1 MRLNKGGYNLSMARK
16 NFISSYRP
24 PIELPEL
31 RDPGLC
37 TSETDPRIQE
47 LAELGADIVSV
58 RSSGLNWKKFMPDT
72 AKMSRR
78 VRDREGR
85 DLPWWLHYMVELLVI
100 GLERQS
106 KGRESQRF
114 KIELEKFWSTLAPC
128 LDIVHEAYNNPS
140 DIVYYFV
147 FDRLWIHFD
156 PILEELPNR
165 PRAKNK
171 LSRVIRF
178 YKSEQ
183 ANPDQE
189 GDVRQWTPAELASA
203 YNASTMPTTVVKHTA
218 VPEHISETLAR
229 SAIEATWEEEEIGAQ
244 KVTISTDIVDKI

>member
-1 MRLNKGGYNLSMARK
+1 MARK

-31 RDPGLC
+31 RDPGMC
-37 TSETDPRIQE
+37 SAETDPRIAE

-58 RSSGLNWKKFMPDT
+58 RGSELDWQRFMPET
-72 AKMSRR
+72 YAATRR

-106 KGRESQRF
+106 IGRESQRF
-114 KIELEKFWSTLAPC
+114 KIELEKFWSTLALC

-140 DIVYYFV
+140 DIVYFFV

-183 ANPDQE
+183 TNPDQQQ
-189 GDVRQWTPAELASA
+189 DVQQWTPAELANA
-203 YNASTMPTTVVKHTA
+203 YNKATMPTTVVKHTV

-229 SAIEATWEEEEIGAQ
+229 KAIEAIWEEESGGTQEA
-244 KVTISTDIVDKI
+244 TIAADVIDKI

>member
-1 MRLNKGGYNLSMARK
+1 MARK

-31 RDPGLC
+31 RDPGMC
-37 TSETDPRIQE
+37 SAETDPRIAE
-47 LAELGADIVSV
+47 LAKLGSDIVSV
-58 RSSGLNWKKFMPDT
+58 RGSGLGWQKYMPESC
-72 AKMSRR
+72 AMARR

-106 KGRESQRF
+106 IGRQSQKF
-114 KIELEKFWSTLAPC
+114 KIELERFWSTLAPC

-140 DIVYYFV
+140 DIVYFFV

-183 ANPDQE
+183 ANLDRQQ
-189 GDVRQWTPAELASA
+189 DVRQWTPAELADA
-203 YNASTMPTTVVKHTA
+203 YNISTLPTTVVRHTV

-229 SAIEATWEEEEIGAQ
+229 KAIEAMWEEEQSGATQ
-244 KVTISTDIVDKI
+244 KTGTTADIINKI

>member
-1 MRLNKGGYNLSMARK
+1 MARK

-31 RDPGLC
+31 RDPGMC
-37 TSETDPRIQE
+37 SAETDPRIAE
-47 LAELGADIVSV
+47 LAKLGSDIVSV
-58 RSSGLNWKKFMPDT
+58 RGSGLGWQKYTPESCAM
-72 AKMSRR
+72 ARR

-106 KGRESQRF
+106 IGRQSQKF
-114 KIELEKFWSTLAPC
+114 KIELERFWSTLAPC

-140 DIVYYFV
+140 DIVYFFV

-183 ANPDQE
+183 ANLDRQQ
-189 GDVRQWTPAELASA
+189 DVRQWTPAELADA
-203 YNASTMPTTVVKHTA
+203 YNISTMPTTVVRHTV

-229 SAIEATWEEEEIGAQ
+229 KAIEAIWEEESGATQ
-244 KVTISTDIVDKI
+244 KTGTTADIINKI

>member
-1 MRLNKGGYNLSMARK
+1 MARK

-31 RDPGLC
+31 KDPGMC
-37 TSETDPRIQE
+37 SAETDPRIAE
-47 LAELGADIVSV
+47 LAKLGSDIVSV
-58 RSSGLNWKKFMPDT
+58 RGSGLSWQKYMPE
-72 AKMSRR
+72 ACAMARR

-106 KGRESQRF
+106 IGRQSQKF
-114 KIELEKFWSTLAPC
+114 KIELERFWSTLAPC

-140 DIVYYFV
+140 DIVYFFV

-183 ANPDQE
+183 ANPDRQQ
-189 GDVRQWTPAELASA
+189 DVGQWTPAELADA
-203 YNASTMPTTVVKHTA
+203 YNISTMPTTVVRHTV

-229 SAIEATWEEEEIGAQ
+229 KAIEAIWEEESGATQ
-244 KVTISTDIVDKI
+244 KTGTTADIINKI

>member
-1 MRLNKGGYNLSMARK
+1 MARK

-31 RDPGLC
+31 RDPGMC
-37 TSETDPRIQE
+37 SADTDPRIVE

-58 RSSGLNWKKFMPDT
+58 RGSELDWQKFMPEAYAIT
-72 AKMSRR
+72 RR

-85 DLPWWLHYMVELLVI
+85 DLPWWLHYMVQLLVI

-106 KGRESQRF
+106 IGRESQKF

-140 DIVYYFV
+140 DIVYFFV

-183 ANPDQE
+183 VNPDQE
-189 GDVRQWTPAELASA
+189 QDVRQWTPAELANA
-203 YNASTMPTTVVKHTA
+203 YNASTMPNTVVKHTV

-229 SAIEATWEEEEIGAQ
+229 KAIEAIWEEESGDVQNATNPADIIEEI
-244 KVTISTDIVDKI
+244 

>member
-1 MRLNKGGYNLSMARK
+1 MARK

-31 RDPGLC
+31 RDPGMC
-37 TSETDPRIQE
+37 SAETDPRIAE
-47 LAELGADIVSV
+47 LAKLGSDIVSV
-58 RSSGLNWKKFMPDT
+58 RGRGLSWQKYMPE
-72 AKMSRR
+72 ACAMARR

-106 KGRESQRF
+106 IGRQSQKF
-114 KIELEKFWSTLAPC
+114 KIELERFWSTLAPC

-183 ANPDQE
+183 ANPDRQQ
-189 GDVRQWTPAELASA
+189 DVRQWTPAELADA
-203 YNASTMPTTVVKHTA
+203 YNISTLPTTVVRHTV

-229 SAIEATWEEEEIGAQ
+229 KAIEAIWEEEESGAAQ
-244 KVTISTDIVDKI
+244 KAGTTADIINKI

>member
-1 MRLNKGGYNLSMARK
+1 MARK

-31 RDPGLC
+31 RDPGMC
-37 TSETDPRIQE
+37 SAETDPRIAE

-58 RSSGLNWKKFMPDT
+58 RGSELDWQRFMPET
-72 AKMSRR
+72 YAATRR

-106 KGRESQRF
+106 IGRESQRF
-114 KIELEKFWSTLAPC
+114 KIELEKFWSTLTLC

-140 DIVYYFV
+140 DIVYFFV

-183 ANPDQE
+183 ANPDQQQ
-189 GDVRQWTPAELASA
+189 DVRQWTPSELANA
-203 YNASTMPTTVVKHTA
+203 YNVSTMPTTVVKHTV

-229 SAIEATWEEEEIGAQ
+229 KAIEAIWEEESGGAQ
-244 KVTISTDIVDKI
+244 EATTAEDVVDKI

>member
-1 MRLNKGGYNLSMARK
+1 MARK

-31 RDPGLC
+31 RDPGMC
-37 TSETDPRIQE
+37 SAETDPRIAE
-47 LAELGADIVSV
+47 LAKLGSDIVSV
-58 RSSGLNWKKFMPDT
+58 RGSGLSWQKYMPE
-72 AKMSRR
+72 ACAMARR

-106 KGRESQRF
+106 IGRQSQKF
-114 KIELEKFWSTLAPC
+114 KIELERFWSTLAPC

-140 DIVYYFV
+140 DIVYFFV

-183 ANPDQE
+183 ANLDRQQ
-189 GDVRQWTPAELASA
+189 DVRQWTPAELADA
-203 YNASTMPTTVVKHTA
+203 YNISTMPTTVVRHTV

-229 SAIEATWEEEEIGAQ
+229 KAIEAIWEEEESGAAQ
-244 KVTISTDIVDKI
+244 KAGTTADIINKI